1 VLQLYSAEQH
11 RILEVITNE
20 GWHNTLL
27 KLVGSLVAKRGSDE
41 AIHRFTDGLTLQGY
55 TVEDTRAE
63 VQRMIDGAR
72 AKGFGTELAQESSA
86 ELIKSSRGDVINNH
100 HNVYTTLRESIWGQ
114 LFAFNE
120 LTGTKMVLEKPP
132 GERGNPAFF
141 KPREVKDS
149 DYSRVVKWCNK
160 NGLPTVSK
168 SVIID
173 CVQELCEENTTS
185 PVRHYLEELRFDPE
199 NHEPQLSHWMERY
212 LGAKSN
218 TPEERQYIEAVSR
231 LSLIQAVA
239 RALDPGC
246 KADSVPILEGG
257 QGIGKSTA
265 IRVLHGAEW
274 FGDSLPPMGTKDASD
289 YLRGLWGIELAE
301 LSFQRKA
308 EIEVQK
314 AFISRREERFRPA
327 YGREEI
333 LYPRRGVFWG
343 TTNRTDY
350 IKDDTGN
357 RRFLPI
363 RTAKIDVDGLKAS
376 RDMLWAEAVYYYNQ
390 GEQYWL
396 SEELAVYANEQTNER
411 FEEDPWVE
419 VVQRKLREFTEISLR
434 QACNESFEN
443 INDKDITKEM
453 IRRMSHCL
461 QMAGWRKDGRFNSG
475 PQRNQA
481 RFVKEAEEAFEGDN
495 AHERDCF

>member
-1 VLQLYSAEQH
+1 
-11 RILEVITNE
+11 
-20 GWHNTLL
+20 
-27 KLVGSLVAKRGSDE
+27 
-41 AIHRFTDGLTLQGY
+41 
-55 TVEDTRAE
+55 
-63 VQRMIDGAR
+63 MIDGAR

-100 HNVYTTLRESIWGQ
+100 HNVYVTLRDSAWGQ
-114 LFAFNE
+114 VFAFNE
-120 LTGTKMVLEKPP
+120 LSGTKMVLAKPP
-132 GERGNPAFF
+132 GERGNPSFF
-141 KPREVKDS
+141 KPREIKDS
-149 DYSRVVKWCNK
+149 DYSRVAKWCNK
-160 NGLPTVSK
+160 NGLPTVNK
-168 SVIID
+168 NVIID
-173 CVQELCEENTTS
+173 CIQELCEENIIS
-185 PVRHYLEELRFDPE
+185 PVRHYLEGLRFDPAC
-199 NHEPQLSHWMERY
+199 HEPQLSHWMERY
-212 LGAKSN
+212 LGAKPES
-218 TPEERQYIEAVSR
+218 PEERQYIEAVSR
-231 LSLIQAVA
+231 LSLIRAAA

-274 FGDSLPPMGTKDASD
+274 FGDALLPMGNKDASG

-333 LYPRRGVFWG
+333 VYPRRCVFWG

-363 RTAKIDVDGLKAS
+363 RTTKVDFEGLKAS

-396 SEELAVYANEQTNER
+396 SEELLVYANEQTKER
-411 FEEDPWVE
+411 FEQDPWVE
-419 VVQRKLREFTEISLR
+419 VVQRKLRGFIEISLKD
-434 QACNESFEN
+434 ACKVCFQ
-443 INDKDITKEM
+443 DLQDQHITTM
-453 IRRMSHCL
+453 MNRRMSQCL
-461 QMAGWRKDGRFNSG
+461 QMAGWRKDGKFTSG

-481 RFVKEAEEAFEGDN
+481 RFVKDAEEALEEDN
-495 AHERDCF
+495 EQTTYSF